1 MAKTRKRVLALLMT
15 LVMVLGLLPTVAMA
29 EGPQDR
35 SRNSITVQVVDQN
48 WNSVEGASVTLQKRV
63 WYVIGWSWETV
74 AHSDNP
80 QSTGSIGTVTF
91 QNVDGYGNYRVAV
104 TKDGASVN
112 KEVSIGTNTVQLE
125 LSASQGQ
132 KAWFFIRTD
141 GTIPYENGNSGYLA
155 SAYAPIHPASG
166 NGAGMLVGTI
176 SSARNVY
183 VDFTTSDVSSISASA
198 LRARFQ
204 SVQNNIVSEPTDAQI
219 KAVLPEYDPATQD
232 VLWYVVKNH
241 NDGHQGGCP
250 DWHVDGVIYDK
261 DAEYVSLNYEENTNG
276 HDNAVTNMPSA
287 ATVKKGSTL
296 PVGNEPTWTGH
307 EFLGWNTEPDGTGTG
322 YQASES
328 ITLNE
333 NETLYAIWKADT
345 YTVRYD
351 WATGSAQP
359 EGVTLPGAQ
368 ENLKSLQNV
377 TVAALPDSDGIE
389 GWYTNTNAT
398 GTTIAAGQQ
407 DLSAL
412 DTDGDRVVTLY
423 AYCVPKADLTIT
435 KTFVGGDMSGV
446 PADFNATFV
455 VTDDNGMEMGSFT
468 YSQVAAGNATIED
481 LPYGTYYVEEKNLSF
496 TNTDG
501 LYNETPV
508 VTFQVNDQAASAV
521 SGNAQKVQVTLSGDT
536 TVAVNNA
543 YQLADKPYVT
553 IDKTA
558 TASATVGNEI
568 TYTITVSNIGGA
580 AATNVV
586 VTDKLPTVGLNL
598 ENVTVFDTA
607 AAKVEDGVLTWNV
620 GTLAAKNGT
629 ATLTVSGAVVTEE
642 ALTIQSGKIVNTAS
656 AHHDALSADGTQDPS
671 DSAETRI
678 TRSNL
683 QITKTAATESD
694 LTGATAL
701 QNETITYTITVEN
714 SGDAAATVTVVDTLP
729 TDYLQNI
736 TATGNPAGTISGDK
750 MTWSNVTIPAQSGDQ
765 PGKVELTFT
774 ATVKTLSDPTKGV
787 SIVNTVAVQGKPELT
802 ASCTTYVAPTEGT
815 LAIYK
820 SLQGSEL
827 TRNELLQLKRGIT
840 FTVYD
845 GDTLVKTFTL
855 EEVLKNEASLA
866 LDPGIYTVYENDAD
880 VTGYDL
886 VTTVSGNEVG
896 SEGVAVTVSASGTP
910 ATVTFKN
917 VYTSKMY
924 QIVFH
929 DEDVATLS
937 LSGREATA
945 FQWWN
950 AGAEARWANGGYP
963 AADGTLAFLF
973 GNGNKDSVKN
983 TAVVV
988 TEDSG
993 YAFSGKWYTADGKHF
1008 FESFEAI
1015 VNALDTYAE
1024 GKSMTYQDVNS
1035 GKEVKKTVYT
1045 LDVYLDWTYDLTYT
1059 FNDFGSEHVS
1069 MAYAVGEDAAA
1080 LTSVSAFGTASAP
1093 VEVCAQKNLKDPD
1106 AFQTVFFFV
1115 KAEDGYQL
1123 SGQYWET
1130 SSDTALTSV
1139 TGIAADLTPIPAD
1152 PEDALLAKAAEQGY
1166 THYFVYSGN
1175 DIEPQ
1180 MMKAGNGFDANDLNR
1195 YFKVVATE
1203 NPTYTITG
1211 TKTVTL
1217 GGNRAPGSTTFTF
1230 NLEGY
1235 RIEANA
1241 LSLEMGGDVGEI
1253 KDTATVT
1260 INGSGTATF
1269 QFDTIEFTEAGDYV
1283 FYVTEVDSSNGSVY
1297 WNFDDSEFWVGIY
1310 VGEDGNGQLTIAPEN
1325 IHIGKDSNADGEMGA
1340 DIADVDAIAFTNT
1353 YTRRGGGGGNPGGGT
1368 NIPDEDPPTTDLPDE
1383 DVPQTDLPDE
1393 DVPQTDLPDEDVPQ
1407 TDLPDEDVPMA
1418 EAPKTG
1424 DNMTAWVLAA
1434 GVSGIALVWLAISGK
1449 KRREDNA
1456 Q

>member
-1 MAKTRKRVLALLMT
+1 MAKTRRRVLSILMALVL
-15 LVMVLGLLPTVAMA
+15 VLGLLPTSALA
-29 EGPQDR
+29 YDDDTT
-35 SRNSITVQVVDQN
+35 ITVLDSQT
-48 WNSVEGASVTLQKRV
+48 GAPISGAKVTLQGLITYTTKTTGGDGEAEFEGLVRSYNYSV
-63 WYVIGWSWETV
+63 SVSASGYRDGSGYVKGGGDKTIYLTPTGSGAGSINNPIVRFYVFDPELADPTDNSDTV
-74 AHSDNP
+74 KGHYYPNDSDN
-80 QSTGSIGTVTF
+80 GG
-91 QNVDGYGNYRVAV
+91 VA
-104 TKDGASVN
+104 
-112 KEVSIGTNTVQLE
+112 
-125 LSASQGQ
+125 
-132 KAWFFIRTD
+132 
-141 GTIPYENGNSGYLA
+141 
-155 SAYAPIHPASG
+155 
-166 NGAGMLVGTI
+166 
-176 SSARNVY
+176 
-183 VDFTTSDVSSISASA
+183 
-198 LRARFQ
+198 
-204 SVQNNIVSEPTDAQI
+204 
-219 KAVLPEYDPATQD
+219 
-232 VLWYVVKNH
+232 
-241 NDGHQGGCP
+241 GC
-250 DWHVDGVIYDK
+250 
-261 DAEYVSLNYEENTNG
+261 
-276 HDNAVTNMPSA
+276 NA
-287 ATVKKGSTL
+287 
-296 PVGNEPTWTGH
+296 
-307 EFLGWNTEPDGTGTG
+307 GTG
-322 YQASES
+322 YQGGSLTAEGLQQWKS
-328 ITLNE
+328 TNE
-333 NETLYAIWKADT
+333 NGISDMKGISSAWYTQPSNLGDFNGKTIVWYSLKNYKDDNGKYYCNIDGYVKGTPINVIYHSNFDPDQNYEDTGFFSGDPYTVKTYADTNLPSDNSGYTFKGWNTQADGRGTSYTEGEAIDALMTSMVLYAQWDKNPT
-345 YTVRYD
+345 YTVRYE
-351 WATGSAQP
+351 WADGSAQP
-359 EGVTLPGAQ
+359 ANVTLPEDSAPMEEATLADYTVAPLPTSSDEEITGWYTDAAHTTLYAAGTA
-368 ENLKSLQNV
+368 LKSLAKNGV
-377 TVAALPDSDGIE
+377 I
-389 GWYTNTNAT
+389 
-398 GTTIAAGQQ
+398 
-407 DLSAL
+407 
-412 DTDGDRVVTLY
+412 TLY

-446 PADFNATFV
+446 PADFDATFV
-455 VTDDNGMEMGSFT
+455 VTDTNGKEKGSFT

-481 LPYGTYYVEEKNLSF
+481 LPYGTYYVEEKDLSF

-508 VTFQVNDQAASAV
+508 VTFQVNGQAASAV

-558 TASATVGNEI
+558 TASATVGNKI

-580 AATNVV
+580 SATNVV
-586 VTDKLPTVGLNL
+586 VTDMLPTDGLNL
-598 ENVTVFDTA
+598 TNVTVSDTS
-607 AAKVEDGVLTWNV
+607 AAKVEDGVLTWTV

-642 ALTIQSGKIVNTAS
+642 ALTIQRGEIVNRAS

-683 QITKTAATESD
+683 QITKVAATESD

-729 TDYLQNI
+729 ADYLQNI
-736 TATGNPAGTISGDK
+736 TATGNPAGTISGDGTK

-774 ATVKTLSDPTKGV
+774 ATVKALSDPTKGV

-815 LAIYK
+815 LTIYK
-820 SLQGSEL
+820 NLQGSEL
-827 TRNELLQLKRGIT
+827 TAAELLRLNLGIT

-845 GDTLVKTFTL
+845 AENTPVGTFTL
-855 EEVLKNEASLA
+855 KEVLDSEASLA
-866 LDPGIYTVYENDAD
+866 LDPGTYTVYENDAD

-896 SEGVAVTVSASGTP
+896 SEGVAVAVSASGTP

-950 AGAEARWANGGYP
+950 AGAEARWANGGYT

-988 TEDSG
+988 TEDPG
-993 YAFSGKWYTADGKHF
+993 YAFSGKWYTADGKHS
-1008 FESFEAI
+1008 FESFADI

-1024 GKSMTYQDVNS
+1024 GESMTYQDVNS

-1069 MAYAVGEDAAA
+1069 MAYAVGEDATA

-1093 VEVCAQKNLKDPD
+1093 VEVCAQENLDDPD
-1106 AFQTVFFFV
+1106 DFQTVFFFV

-1310 VGEDGNGQLTIAPEN
+1310 VGEDDDGQLTIDPEN
-1325 IHIGKDSNADGEMGA
+1325 GISIAKLSNAEDESA
-1340 DIADVDAIAFTNT
+1340 EYTDVDAIAFTNT

>member
-63 WYVIGWSWETV
+63 WYGIGWSWETV
-74 AHSDNP
+74 ARPDNP
-80 QSTGSIGTVTF
+80 QSTGFNGTVTF
-91 QNVDGYGNYRVAV
+91 QNVDRYGTYCVAV
-104 TKDGASVN
+104 TKDGASAN
-112 KEVSIGTNTVQLE
+112 KEVSIGTYTVQLE

-132 KAWFFIRTD
+132 KAWFFIRKD

-219 KAVLPEYDPATQD
+219 KALLQEYDPATQD

-307 EFLGWNTEPDGTGTG
+307 EFLGWDTKPDGTGTR

-359 EGVTLPGAQ
+359 EGVTLPGVQ
-368 ENLKSLQNV
+368 ENLESLQDV

-398 GTTIAAGQQ
+398 GTTIAAGQR

-423 AYCVPKADLTIT
+423 AYCAPEGTLTIT
-435 KTFVGGDMSGV
+435 KTFSYQDSQKTTAPEGF
-446 PADFNATFV
+446 AARFV
-455 VTDDNGMEMGSFT
+455 VKDSEGNPVDGSPFT
-468 YSQVAAGNATIED
+468 YTGSSIVIPD
-481 LPYGTYYVEEKNLSF
+481 LPYGEYTVEEEITAAGNPGTAYNS
-496 TNTDG
+496 TATVSYDDGRTDEG
-501 LYNETPV
+501 KTDTRITLNS
-508 VTFQVNDQAASAV
+508 ASATMAV
-521 SGNAQKVQVTLSGDT
+521 TNHYNLNNSPIVQ
-536 TVAVNNA
+536 
-543 YQLADKPYVT
+543 

-568 TYTITVSNIGGA
+568 IYTITVKNIGGA
-580 AATNVV
+580 DATGVV
-586 VTDKLPTVGLNL
+586 VTDNLPATGLDLDSVELKVNGTV
-598 ENVTVFDTA
+598 VT
-607 AAKVEDGVLTWNV
+607 EDVASVSSGTITWNV
-620 GTLAAKNGT
+620 GRLAKVNGT

-642 ALTIQSGKIVNTAS
+642 ALTIQSGKIVNKAS

-683 QITKTAATESD
+683 RITKAAATTSD
-694 LTGATAL
+694 STGATAL

-729 TDYLQNI
+729 TDYLQDF
-736 TATGNPAGTISGDK
+736 TATGSPAGTISGDK

-774 ATVKTLSDPTKGV
+774 ATVKALSDPTKGV

-802 ASCTTYVAPTEGT
+802 DSCTTYVAPTDGT

-827 TRNELLQLKRGIT
+827 TRDELLQLNPGIT

-845 GDTLVKTFTL
+845 AENTPVETFTL
-855 EEVLKNEASLA
+855 KEVLDSEASLA
-866 LDPGIYTVYENDAD
+866 LDPGTYTVYENDAD

-950 AGAEARWANGGYP
+950 AGAEAQWANGGYP

-988 TEDSG
+988 TEDPG

-1008 FESFEAI
+1008 FESFADI

-1024 GKSMTYQDVNS
+1024 RKSMTYQDVNS
-1035 GKEVKKTVYT
+1035 GKEVTKTVYT

-1069 MAYAVGEDAAA
+1069 MAYAVGEDATA

-1093 VEVCAQKNLKDPD
+1093 VEVCAQENLDDPD
-1106 AFQTVFFFV
+1106 DFQTVFFFV

-1166 THYFVYSGN
+1166 THYFTY
-1175 DIEPQ
+1175 IE
-1180 MMKAGNGFDANDLNR
+1180 NGVGADNVFNADVLNR

-1241 LSLEMGGDVGEI
+1241 LSLEMGGHVGEI

-1297 WNFDDSEFWVGIY
+1297 WNFDDSEFRVGIY